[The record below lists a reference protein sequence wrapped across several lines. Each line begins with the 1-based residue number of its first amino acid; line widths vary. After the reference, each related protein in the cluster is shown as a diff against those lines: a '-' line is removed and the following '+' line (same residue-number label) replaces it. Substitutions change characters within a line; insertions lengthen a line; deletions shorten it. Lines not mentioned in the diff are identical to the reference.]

1 MRGLIEQRVEPAA
14 LLANSDDVG
23 VLERYQCALSKV
35 RSVDQRMRLGMR
47 VSAFTSCGRAVAHVR
62 GGSGPLADL
71 SNSADRQPEIFFRM
85 LLICFWR
92 WHRAMARCEVARH
105 EPGGSL
111 ARTFH

>member
-47 VSAFTSCGRAVAHVR
+47 VSAFASCGRAVAHVR
-62 GGSGPLADL
+62 GSSGPILLQKSGVKGVWA
-71 SNSADRQPEIFFRM
+71 FRNA
-85 LLICFWR
+85 I
-92 WHRAMARCEVARH
+92 
-105 EPGGSL
+105 
-111 ARTFH
+111 